1 MLGEWGFM
9 QMTVTSEG
17 LLRNSKYI
25 KMGREEGGFLS
36 FPHTA
41 TSCNCLPWVNHL
53 AVIHLWFC
61 IGLKC
66 RCSISCQAKSVST
79 VAHFKPT
86 YSLLIYNR
94 HLLNWGA
101 LIPVSFS
108 FFLCFFLYFSFLCR
122 VMLCY
127 LFCKFLQK
135 LFYIYC
141 YFYHHYLLLI
151 LLFN

>member
-1 MLGEWGFM
+1 MSWKQYFVATNWNLLGEWGFM

-41 TSCNCLPWVNHL
+41 TSCNCLPWVNHS
-53 AVIHLWFC
+53 AVIHLRFC

-66 RCSISCQAKSVST
+66 RCSVSCQAKSVST

-86 YSLLIYNR
+86 YSLLIYNQ
-94 HLLNWGA
+94 HLFTWGA
-101 LIPVSFS
+101 LLYLNMNYLHTRR
-108 FFLCFFLYFSFLCR
+108 LCELKKSIGAAVFGF
-122 VMLCY
+122 
-127 LFCKFLQK
+127 
-135 LFYIYC
+135 
-141 YFYHHYLLLI
+141 
-151 LLFN
+151 